1 MSRTTIRSAVLGVAP
16 AIEVVDY
23 SSAAFDLRAM
33 AAGSSFHA
41 GFVVGE
47 LRCLDDVPALAAE
60 CPRFRRGDEV
70 LGVPDPSLVPA
81 DLTTLISHVAAFL
94 ARYGRHIAADDW
106 LLCGAC
112 TNPARVEAGDEVEAD
127 FASLGAVRVKF
138 AN

>member
-81 DLTTLISHVAAFL
+81 DLTTLISYERLPAPFTKTTALPL
-94 ARYGRHIAADDW
+94 ASVMTVG
-106 LLCGAC
+106 
-112 TNPARVEAGDEVEAD
+112 
-127 FASLGAVRVKF
+127 
-138 AN
+138 